1 MVKVTVIDIAKKA
14 GVSQSTVSK
23 VLNNYPTISKETRT
37 KVLDAIKEL
46 DFHPDLVARSLV
58 SKKSKTIG
66 LIVGDIS
73 NPFFSE
79 TSKVVIKNAREQEI
93 DVIISD
99 TDYRLENLE
108 SALRNMVGR
117 RVDGILVASVDRRDT
132 VTTDL
137 ARKGFPIVL
146 FNRHTD
152 DKGTPY
158 VVLDNER
165 GSWLAVDHLVNLGHK
180 RIAYISGSLSFST
193 FQQRFEGY
201 KKALT
206 DYDIQIDHQIVYN
219 GNADDEEIRRFL
231 KKTLSLKNRPTS
243 LHAATDR
250 IAMIVMDQLTEMG
263 LSVPDDFSVVGF
275 DDIDIASNPHI
286 SLTTISQNKREMSQL
301 ALEKLLNIINE
312 NDDDYPY
319 QIILEPELIIRST
332 TKDIHVV

>member
-1 MVKVTVIDIAKKA
+1 MKVTVIDIAKKA

-23 VLNNYPTISKETRT
+23 VLNNYPTISKETRE

-46 DFHPDLVARSLV
+46 EFYPDLVARSLV
-58 SKKSKTIG
+58 TKKTKTIG

-79 TSKVVIKNAREQEI
+79 TAKVVITDAREQEI

-108 SALRNMVGR
+108 LALRNMVGR

-137 ARKGFPIVL
+137 AKKEFPIVL

-158 VVLDNER
+158 VVTDNEK
-165 GSWLAVDHLVNLGHK
+165 GSQLAVQHLNDLGHR

-193 FQQRFEGY
+193 FHQRYNGY
-201 KKALT
+201 KKALAELNLT
-206 DYDIQIDHQIVYN
+206 IDPMIVYS
-219 GNADDEEIRRFL
+219 GQVDSEKIKVFL
-231 KKTLSLKNRPTS
+231 KKVLSLKNRPTS
-243 LHAATDR
+243 LYAASDQ
-250 IAMIVMDQLTEMG
+250 IAITVIDILAEMG
-263 LSVPDDFSVVGF
+263 LRVPTDFSVVGF
-275 DDIDIASNPHI
+275 DNIDIASNPHI
-286 SLTTISQNKREMSQL
+286 NLTTISQNKQEMAEI
-301 ALEKLLNIINE
+301 ALEKLLNIINSKE
-312 NDDDYPY
+312 DELPF

-332 TKDIHVV
+332 TKSIQ